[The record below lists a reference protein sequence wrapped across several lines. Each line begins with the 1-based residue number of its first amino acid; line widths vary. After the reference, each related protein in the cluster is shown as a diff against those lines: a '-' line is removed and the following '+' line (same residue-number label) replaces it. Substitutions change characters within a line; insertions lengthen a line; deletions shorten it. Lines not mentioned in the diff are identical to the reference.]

1 MLRQSLLAMLC
12 FELGISGGR
21 DEIVKIGR
29 RHKDLKIT
37 EEMYGMWLDS
47 LCETVQKH
55 DPKITPELEN
65 RWRKAMLKGIEAM
78 LSASSESKP

>member
-1 MLRQSLLAMLC
+1 M
-12 FELGISGGR
+12 
-21 DEIVKIGR
+21 
-29 RHKDLKIT
+29 KIT